1 MKMGISTVM
10 SEINVRRRWKIGRH
24 EPAEEELTL
33 GTLEVHVEMKSM
45 MCLSMWLVDDTIN

>member
-1 MKMGISTVM
+1 MKIISTVM

-24 EPAEEELTL
+24 ESAEEELTL